1 MYRTAKTL
9 TEIARQTR
17 VAGRRVAD
25 RPRGEPGVAGER
37 SRVSGGDAGGSGVPR
52 RGRPNPIG
60 AAAAAVIDH
69 VTLQVSDVA
78 ASRRFY
84 DPLLATLGVTVEEG
98 ARSSWASSG

>member
-1 MYRTAKTL
+1 M
-9 TEIARQTR
+9 
-17 VAGRRVAD
+17 
-25 RPRGEPGVAGER
+25 
-37 SRVSGGDAGGSGVPR
+37 
-52 RGRPNPIG
+52 
-60 AAAAAVIDH
+60 IDH